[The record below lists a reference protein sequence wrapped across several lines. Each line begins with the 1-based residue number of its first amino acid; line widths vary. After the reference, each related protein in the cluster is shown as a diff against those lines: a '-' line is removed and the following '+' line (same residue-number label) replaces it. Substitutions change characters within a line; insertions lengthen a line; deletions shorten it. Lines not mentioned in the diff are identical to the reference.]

1 MKYINSSFEEINIDE
16 KLYLTIG
23 NFDGIH
29 KGHREIIKNLINE
42 SKKSESKS
50 AILSF
55 TPHPK
60 IYFKKQNNFMI
71 NSQLKKKEILESLG
85 LDYLIDLH
93 FNKKFTQLN
102 HLEFEDKILLGKL
115 NAKKILIGR
124 DFRYGNQRKGNIET
138 LRIFCEKN
146 NIQLNEIDLIV
157 DEQNNNKISSSKI
170 RENLNLGNIEL
181 ANKDL
186 KRKFSISGKV
196 IKGDQ
201 RGRSIGIPTA
211 NIEYPLNTIIIPYG
225 VYAVETTFDGNTYFG
240 IVNFGIRPTFNKEK
254 PIVEAY
260 LFDFDNNIYDKNIE
274 LFFYKQ
280 IRQEKKFNGI
290 KELLNQINLDIAEA
304 KKILNYGN

>member
-16 KLYLTIG
+16 KLCLTIG

-29 KGHREIIKNLINE
+29 KGHREIIKNLIQKTKI
-42 SKKSESKS
+42 SKFKS

-71 NSQLKKKEILESLG
+71 NSQLKKKEILGSLG

-93 FNKKFTQLN
+93 FNEKFTQLN

-115 NAKKILIGR
+115 NTKKILIGR
-124 DFRYGNQRKGNIET
+124 DFQYGNQRKGNIET
-138 LRIFCEKN
+138 LRIFC
-146 NIQLNEIDLIV
+146 
-157 DEQNNNKISSSKI
+157 EQNNNKISSSKI

-225 VYAVETTFDGNTYFG
+225 VYAVETTIDGNTYFG
-240 IVNFGIRPTFNKEK
+240 IVNFGVRPTFNKEK

>member
-1 MKYINSSFEEINIDE
+1 MKYINSSFEEIKIDE
-16 KLYLTIG
+16 KICLTIG

-29 KGHREIIKNLINE
+29 KGHREVIKNLIHKTKI
-42 SKKSESKS
+42 SKLKS

-55 TPHPK
+55 NPHPK

-93 FNKKFTQLN
+93 FNEKFTQLN
-102 HLEFEDKILLGKL
+102 YLEFEEKILLGKL
-115 NAKKILIGR
+115 NVKRIFIGK
-124 DFRYGNQRKGNIET
+124 DFKYGNQRKGNIST
-138 LRIFCEKN
+138 LKIFCDKN
-146 NIQLNEIDLIV
+146 KIQLNEIDLIS
-157 DEQNNNKISSSKI
+157 DNQTSNKISSSEI
-170 RENLNLGNIEL
+170 RENLKSGNIEL

-186 KRKFSISGKV
+186 KRNFSISGKV

-201 RGRSIGIPTA
+201 RGRTIGIPTA

-225 VYAVETTFDGNTYFG
+225 VYAVETKILGNTYFG
-240 IVNFGIRPTFNKEK
+240 IVNFGMRPTFNKEK

-260 LFDFDNNIYDKNIE
+260 LFDFDNDIYDKNIE

>member
-16 KLYLTIG
+16 KLCLTIG

-29 KGHREIIKNLINE
+29 KGHREIIKNLIQKTKI
-42 SKKSESKS
+42 SKFKS

-115 NAKKILIGR
+115 NTKIILIGR
-124 DFRYGNQRKGNIET
+124 DFQYGNRRKGSIET

-146 NIQLNEIDLIV
+146 KIQLNEIDLII

-170 RENLNLGNIEL
+170 RENLNSGNIEL

-225 VYAVETTFDGNTYFG
+225 VYAVETTIDGNTYFG
-240 IVNFGIRPTFNKEK
+240 IVNFGVRPTFNKEK

-260 LFDFDNNIYDKNIE
+260 LFDFDNDIYEKNIE

>member
-16 KLYLTIG
+16 KLCLTIG

-29 KGHREIIKNLINE
+29 KGHREIIKNLIQ
-42 SKKSESKS
+42 KTKISKS
-50 AILSF
+50 KSSILSF

-115 NAKKILIGR
+115 NAKRILIGR
-124 DFRYGNQRKGNIET
+124 DFQYGNQRKGNIET
-138 LRIFCEKN
+138 LRIFCEN
-146 NIQLNEIDLIV
+146 NKIQLNEIDLIV

-170 RENLNLGNIEL
+170 RENLNSGNIEL

-186 KRKFSISGKV
+186 KRIFSISGKV

-201 RGRSIGIPTA
+201 RGRTIGIPTA
-211 NIEYPLNTIIIPYG
+211 NIQYPQNTIIIPYG
-225 VYAVETTFDGNTYFG
+225 VYAVETKIDGNTYFG
-240 IVNFGIRPTFNKEK
+240 IVNFGVRPTFNKEK

-260 LFDFDNNIYDKNIE
+260 LFDFDNDIYDKNIE
-274 LFFYKQ
+274 LFFHKQ

-290 KELLNQINLDIAEA
+290 KELLKQINLDIAEA
-304 KKILNYGN
+304 KKILKYGN

>member
-16 KLYLTIG
+16 KLCLTIG

-29 KGHREIIKNLINE
+29 KGHREIIKNLIQKTKI
-42 SKKSESKS
+42 SKSKS

-93 FNKKFTQLN
+93 FDKNFTQLN
-102 HLEFEDKILLGKL
+102 HIEFEDKILLGKL
-115 NAKKILIGR
+115 NTKKILIGR
-124 DFRYGNQRKGNIET
+124 DFQYGNQRKGNIET

-146 NIQLNEIDLIV
+146 NIQLNEIDLIF
-157 DEQNNNKISSSKI
+157 DEQDNNKISSSKI

-186 KRKFSISGKV
+186 VRKFSISGKV

-225 VYAVETTFDGNTYFG
+225 VYAVETTIDGNTYFG

>member
-16 KLYLTIG
+16 KLCLTIG

-29 KGHREIIKNLINE
+29 KGHREIIKNLIQKTKI
-42 SKKSESKS
+42 SKFKS

-115 NAKKILIGR
+115 NAKRILIGR
-124 DFRYGNQRKGNIET
+124 DFQYGNQRKGNIET
-138 LRIFCEKN
+138 LRIFCEN
-146 NIQLNEIDLIV
+146 NKIQLNEIDLIV

-170 RENLNLGNIEL
+170 RENLNSGNIEL

-186 KRKFSISGKV
+186 KRIFSISGKV

-201 RGRSIGIPTA
+201 RGRSIGIHTA

-225 VYAVETTFDGNTYFG
+225 VYAVETTIDGNTYFG

>member
-16 KLYLTIG
+16 KLCLTIG

-29 KGHREIIKNLINE
+29 KGHREIIKNLIQKTKI
-42 SKKSESKS
+42 SKFKS

-93 FNKKFTQLN
+93 FNEKFTKLN
-102 HLEFEDKILLGKL
+102 HLEFEDKILLDKL
-115 NAKKILIGR
+115 NTKRILIGR
-124 DFRYGNQRKGNIET
+124 DFQYGNRRKGNIET

-146 NIQLNEIDLIV
+146 KIQLNEIDLII

-170 RENLNLGNIEL
+170 RENLHSGNIEL

-186 KRKFSISGKV
+186 SRIFSISGKV

-201 RGRSIGIPTA
+201 RGRTIGIPTA
-211 NIEYPLNTIIIPYG
+211 NIQYPQNTIIIPYG
-225 VYAVETTFDGNTYFG
+225 VYAVETKINGNTYFG
-240 IVNFGIRPTFNKEK
+240 IVNFGVRPTFNKEK

-260 LFDFDNNIYDKNIE
+260 LFDFDNDIYEKNIE

>member
-16 KLYLTIG
+16 NLCLSIG

-29 KGHREIIKNLINE
+29 KGHREIIKNLIQKTKI
-42 SKKSESKS
+42 SKSKS

-71 NSQLKKKEILESLG
+71 NSQLKKKEILDSLG

-115 NAKKILIGR
+115 KAKKILIGR
-124 DFRYGNQRKGNIET
+124 DFQYGNQRKGNIDT

-146 NIQLNEIDLIV
+146 NIQLNEIDLIF

-186 KRKFSISGKV
+186 KRKFSISGNV

-225 VYAVETTFDGNTYFG
+225 VYAVETTIDGNTYFG
-240 IVNFGIRPTFNKEK
+240 IVNFGVRPTFNKEK

>member
-16 KLYLTIG
+16 KLCLTIG

-29 KGHREIIKNLINE
+29 KGHREIIKNLIQKTKI
-42 SKKSESKS
+42 SKSKS

-124 DFRYGNQRKGNIET
+124 DFQYGNQRKGNIET

-146 NIQLNEIDLIV
+146 NIQLNEIDLV
-157 DEQNNNKISSSKI
+157 FDEQNNNKISSSKI

-186 KRKFSISGKV
+186 KRIFSISGKV

-225 VYAVETTFDGNTYFG
+225 VYAVETTIDGNTYFG
-240 IVNFGIRPTFNKEK
+240 IVNFGVRPTFNKEK

>member
-16 KLYLTIG
+16 KLCLTIG

-29 KGHREIIKNLINE
+29 KGHREIIKNLIQKTKI
-42 SKKSESKS
+42 SKFKS

-124 DFRYGNQRKGNIET
+124 DFQYGNQRKGNIET

-146 NIQLNEIDLIV
+146 NIQLNEIDLIF

-186 KRKFSISGKV
+186 KRIFSISGKV

-225 VYAVETTFDGNTYFG
+225 VYAVETTIDGNTYFG